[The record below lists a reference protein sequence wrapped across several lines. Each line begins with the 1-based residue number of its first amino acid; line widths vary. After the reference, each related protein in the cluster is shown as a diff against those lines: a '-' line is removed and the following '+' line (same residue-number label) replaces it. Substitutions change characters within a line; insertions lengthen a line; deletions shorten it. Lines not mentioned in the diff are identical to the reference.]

1 MTGRRYLRYD
11 GNMLDGVF
19 HIVVRWSQVR
29 YATSATSVTVFVM
42 PLGPFRW
49 VTVLGH
55 SLLFGCCRVL
65 GTITRTDEAH
75 HEWDMCECVSP
86 CDWDEDGFGC
96 VNFCHLGAGHVG
108 RLHRCAEHFDGE
120 LAIGSN
126 PLTIHMK

>member
-19 HIVVRWSQVR
+19 SRSGSVVTGPLCHIGNFSHC
-29 YATSATSVTVFVM
+29 FVM

-75 HEWDMCECVSP
+75 REWDMCECVSP

-126 PLTIHMK
+126 PLTIHIK